1 MLVAC
6 QVYDLSPL
14 GMQRRGQ
21 VFEGNEHT
29 IMCVSMT
36 KTSRRFPGM
45 SISVSTSEVN
55 HVQCSVHTIYKI
67 QESILKV
74 EF

>member
-1 MLVAC
+1 
-6 QVYDLSPL
+6 
-14 GMQRRGQ
+14 MQRRRQ
-21 VFEGNEHT
+21 VFEGNERT

-55 HVQCSVHTIYKI
+55 HVQCFVLHTIYKI